1 VNQDFRDLL
10 RAFADADVRFL
21 VPERIAIR
29 YGDVTCAVIGR
40 DALIANERQLGR
52 ARDLADLELLA
63 RHPRRD

>member
-1 VNQDFRDLL
+1 MNQDFRDPL
-10 RAFADADVRFL
+10 RGFADADVRFL

-29 YGDVTCAVIGR
+29 YGDVPCAVIGR
-40 DALIANERQLGR
+40 AALIENKRQLGR